1 AFPDLEPGERGGE
14 LRAQRRRDLSG
25 LVMTSAVV
33 TLCSVLVLVF
43 VVSWWSSRADD
54 FQREPAA
61 ETQPAERGA
70 PPDEGESP
78 EDPHGES
85 DKNEP

>member
-1 AFPDLEPGERGGE
+1 
-14 LRAQRRRDLSG
+14 
-25 LVMTSAVV
+25 MTSAVV

-61 ETQPAERGA
+61 EAQRAERGA

-78 EDPHGES
+78 EEPDAES
-85 DKNEP
+85 DENEP